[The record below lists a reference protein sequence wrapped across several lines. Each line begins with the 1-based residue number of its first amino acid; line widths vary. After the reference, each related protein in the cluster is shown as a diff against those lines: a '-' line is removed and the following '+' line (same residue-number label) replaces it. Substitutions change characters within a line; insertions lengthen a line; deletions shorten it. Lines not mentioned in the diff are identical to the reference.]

1 MISNGQASLL
11 DVFVCNGSRCCAGSA
26 SRDPRQVGCGTGAA
40 DVCNFV
46 LGNERRQQDHRNG
59 DSIHSALPRLGRLL
73 RGRSLRK
80 PKGSYSRAVPE
91 GELRAGCT
99 TSSQVSF
106 RTLGIRSAKVK
117 QVQLGHPPADITGA
131 TTEIPGDKV
140 LLKNKN
146 KIVFSVCNVFFAGE
160 TRAGFQRFHAVAVRK
175 AVIVNLVPEQVR
187 IPYDKAMY
195 ASNPLILSRRCYF
208 STPPR

>member
-26 SRDPRQVGCGTGAA
+26 SRDPRQVGCGTGLPTSAISCWGTKDA
-40 DVCNFV
+40 SRIIGTEIRYTAHSLAWEGYFV
-46 LGNERRQQDHRNG
+46 AGPSVSQ
-59 DSIHSALPRLGRLL
+59 
-73 RGRSLRK
+73 
-80 PKGSYSRAVPE
+80 RAVTAE
-91 GELRAGCT
+91 QFQRENSGQGT

>member
-1 MISNGQASLL
+1 MCFACASLPPSGGSTRKTILACSGSHDSTPEGDIVYAESEKPEIDFGKRFIMISNGQASLL

-91 GELRAGCT
+91 GELRAGY
-99 TSSQVSF
+99 
-106 RTLGIRSAKVK
+106 
-117 QVQLGHPPADITGA
+117 
-131 TTEIPGDKV
+131 
-140 LLKNKN
+140 N
-146 KIVFSVCNVFFAGE
+146 
-160 TRAGFQRFHAVAVRK
+160 
-175 AVIVNLVPEQVR
+175 
-187 IPYDKAMY
+187 
-195 ASNPLILSRRCYF
+195 
-208 STPPR
+208 